1 MAFLFW
7 GTYNLTLQI
16 KKKKENTLRIKSTID
31 TVQHFWSGQ
40 EKKFHCILEE
50 KEFTEIESLVKALL
64 DEWASKHE
72 NL

>member
-1 MAFLFW
+1 M
-7 GTYNLTLQI
+7 TLQI

-64 DEWASKHE
+64 DE
-72 NL
+72 